1 MLKDSFF
8 AELQCFLL
16 PNVVSTKL
24 GHNQQEP
31 NLVRNLYR
39 DNKRSIFLTSAPNFQ
54 RKNRHDKQLGVKLNK
69 NPGRRPVVRR
79 QLFCVLPQRHKKRS
93 CTVNILRLFAIKG
106 DVSFL
111 FAPHERR
118 PKESKEA
125 LGISA
130 RQSPQNPSELW
141 PSKQTKSWR
150 QWQWYRLAEDA
161 AVAAAF
167 DRKSFRNIL
176 RGPRADECI
185 NIVRICYKTSI
196 VFGSKIKLNKHE
208 TVGYRGW
215 LVRSSSCSC
224 LDARANDAIFR
235 EVKIDNFI

>member
-16 PNVVSTKL
+16 SNVVSTKL
-24 GHNQQEP
+24 CHNQQEP

-39 DNKRSIFLTSAPNFQ
+39 DNKRSIFLTSTPNFQ
-54 RKNRHDKQLGVKLNK
+54 RKNRLDKQLGVKLNK

-79 QLFCVLPQRHKKRS
+79 QLFCVHLQRDKKRS

-125 LGISA
+125 LGFQLDKAHRIPRSCGH
-130 RQSPQNPSELW
+130 QSKPKVGGNGSGIDWPKMPPSPPPLTGNLFATPGEW
-141 PSKQTKSWR
+141 
-150 QWQWYRLAEDA
+150 
-161 AVAAAF
+161 F
-167 DRKSFRNIL
+167 L

-208 TVGYRGW
+208 TVGYRVW

-224 LDARANDAIFR
+224 
-235 EVKIDNFI
+235 